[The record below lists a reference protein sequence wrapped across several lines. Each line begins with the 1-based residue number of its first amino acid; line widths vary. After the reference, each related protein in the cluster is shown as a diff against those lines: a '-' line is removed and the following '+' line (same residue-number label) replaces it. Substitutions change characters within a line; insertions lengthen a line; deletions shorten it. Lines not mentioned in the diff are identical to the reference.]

1 MGHRRSSRRITE
13 DQDIM
18 MNLETFKN
26 MLWDWLMRRAAVQ
39 ILASD
44 DNLVRIYWMYIYQ
57 ESRQTLKSEF
67 NNWERGNGWHPNEMK
82 KWNGVS
88 WKRRRQNSAT
98 LAGSLPH
105 AVFFSLPSAITH
117 VWAAVFFLFTNLWA
131 PAICQTLLWLWQFR
145 SEQK

>member
-18 MNLETFKN
+18 MNLENFKN

-67 NNWERGNGWHPNEMK
+67 NNWERGNGWHPNKMK

-88 WKRRRQNSAT
+88 WKSRRQNSAT

-117 VWAAVFFLFTNLWA
+117 VWAAVFFLFTNLWT
-131 PAICQTLLWLWQFR
+131 PAICQILWLWQFR